1 MGPPNFVTSPAAA
14 CRATTTDLMRDCDII
29 CIGEPLVEFNQI
41 DGSAWRQ
48 GFGGDVS
55 NVAIAAAR
63 LGAASAIATRLGD
76 DGFGAELRALWDC
89 EGVDASCVVTDPAA
103 PTGLYFVRHGAE
115 GHGFEYRRAGSA
127 ASLLSADA
135 LPVEAIEAAQFTH
148 VSGITLAISA
158 TARETGFEAMRIARA
173 AGRRVSFDPNLRL
186 ALWTLEDARVSIREA
201 LGLADVALPGLDDAR
216 QLTGLDDPEAI
227 VRAFHDMGPEIVA
240 LTLGEEGA
248 LLGHAGTIT
257 HVPGIPVA
265 AVDATGAGDC
275 FDGAFLSRLTAGDT
289 PEGAC
294 RYAVVASALS
304 VAGYGAV
311 APLPTAAEVAAA
323 VFE

>member
-1 MGPPNFVTSPAAA
+1 MG
-14 CRATTTDLMRDCDII
+14 DCDII
-29 CIGEPLVEFNQI
+29 CIGEPLVEFNHI
-41 DGSAWRQ
+41 SGSDWRQ

-76 DGFGAELRALWDC
+76 DGFGAELRALWQH
-89 EGVDASCVVTDPAA
+89 EGVDASCVVTDPTA
-103 PTGLYFVRHGAE
+103 PTGLYFVRHDAD
-115 GHGFEYRRAGSA
+115 GHEFEYRRAGSA
-127 ASLLSADA
+127 ASLLTADA
-135 LPVEAIEAAQFTH
+135 LPIEGIKGAQFTH

-158 TARETGFEAMRIARA
+158 NAREAGLESMRMARV
-173 AGRRVSFDPNLRL
+173 AGRRASFDPNLRL
-186 ALWTLEDARVSIREA
+186 ALWSLEDARRVIRQA

-216 QLTGLDDPEAI
+216 QLTGLDAPEEI
-227 VRAFHDMGPEIVA
+227 VRAFHDMGPDIVA

-257 HVPGIPVA
+257 HVPGVPVA

-289 PEGAC
+289 PEAAC

-323 VFE
+323 VSEYG

>member
-1 MGPPNFVTSPAAA
+1 
-14 CRATTTDLMRDCDII
+14 MRECDII
-29 CIGEPLVEFNQI
+29 CIGEPLIEFNQI
-41 DGSAWRQ
+41 SDIEWRQ

-63 LGAASAIATRLGD
+63 LGARSAIATRLGD
-76 DGFGAELRALWDC
+76 DGFGRELRALWAR
-89 EGVDASCVVTDPAA
+89 EGVDASCVVTDASA

-127 ASLLSADA
+127 ASLLDADT
-135 LPVEAIEAAQFTH
+135 LPVGAIERAKFTH

-158 TARETGFEAMRIARA
+158 SAREGGLEAMRIARA
-173 AGRRVSFDPNLRL
+173 AGRQVSFDPNLRL
-186 ALWTLEDARVSIREA
+186 ALWTLDAARSVITQA
-201 LGLADVALPGLDDAR
+201 LGLAHIALPGLDDAR
-216 QLTGLDDPEAI
+216 QLTGLDAPEDI

-248 LLGHAGTIT
+248 LLGRGGTIT

-265 AVDATGAGDC
+265 AIDATGAGDC
-275 FDGAFLSRLTAGDT
+275 FDGAFLSRLSVADT
-289 PEGAC
+289 PEAAC
-294 RYAVVASALS
+294 QYAVAASALS

-323 VFE
+323 RAYGSEA

>member
-1 MGPPNFVTSPAAA
+1 
-14 CRATTTDLMRDCDII
+14 MRDCDII

-41 DGSAWRQ
+41 SGSDWRQ

-76 DGFGAELRALWDC
+76 DGFGAELRALWEH
-89 EGVDASCVVTDPAA
+89 EGVDASCVVTDATA
-103 PTGLYFVRHGAE
+103 PTGLYFVRHDAD

-127 ASLLSADA
+127 ASLLTADA
-135 LPVEAIEAAQFTH
+135 LPIEGIKGAQFTH

-158 TARETGFEAMRIARA
+158 NAREAGLESMRMARA
-173 AGRRVSFDPNLRL
+173 AGRRASFDPNLRL
-186 ALWTLEDARVSIREA
+186 ALWSLEDARRVIRQA

-216 QLTGLDDPEAI
+216 QLTGLDAPEEI
-227 VRAFHDMGPEIVA
+227 VRAFHDMGPDIVA

-257 HVPGIPVA
+257 HVPGVPVA

-289 PEGAC
+289 PEAAC

-323 VFE
+323 VSE